1 MNWPRPRT
9 PRSPQLREQI
19 KQAQAANQKVD
30 DRDYSEAQTRDRFI
44 DVLLAEAGW
53 PLSEERDREFKVTG
67 MPTKDGIGFV
77 DYVLWGADGLPLAIV
92 EAKRTTKSPQLGQQ
106 QAKLYAD
113 CLEAMT
119 GRRPVMFYTNGYE
132 HWIWDDAAGYP
143 PREVQGFYTRNE
155 LELLIH
161 RRHARKSLTDTVIDS
176 AIVER
181 HYQHHAIRAI
191 DDAFTAKQREA
202 LLVMATGAG
211 KTRTVIALV
220 KQMME
225 AGWVKTVLF
234 LADRTALVTQA
245 ANAFKAHLP
254 DATTVNLV
262 TEKVSDGRVYV
273 CTYPTM
279 MNLINDTDSG
289 TRTFGPGYFDLVVID
304 EAHRSVYQK
313 YRRDLLLV
321 RLAAGRVD
329 RHPEGRG
336 RPQHLPTVP
345 SRRRCAHRRL
355 QPRRR
360 RQRRLPGACG
370 GRVRRDEVP
379 APGHPVRRPV
389 RGGEGRVGCAG
400 MGRGRPT
407 RLGVLGRDQ
416 PIPVQRGHR
425 RSGAGHADGQGAQG
439 LRR

>member
-1 MNWPRPRT
+1 
-9 PRSPQLREQI
+9 
-19 KQAQAANQKVD
+19 
-30 DRDYSEAQTRDRFI
+30 
-44 DVLLAEAGW
+44 
-53 PLSEERDREFKVTG
+53 
-67 MPTKDGIGFV
+67 
-77 DYVLWGADGLPLAIV
+77 
-92 EAKRTTKSPQLGQQ
+92 
-106 QAKLYAD
+106 
-113 CLEAMT
+113 
-119 GRRPVMFYTNGYE
+119 
-132 HWIWDDAAGYP
+132 
-143 PREVQGFYTRNE
+143 
-155 LELLIH
+155 
-161 RRHARKSLTDTVIDS
+161 VIDS

-262 TEKVSDGRVYV
+262 TEKVSDGRVYA

-313 YRRDLLLV
+313 YGAIFSWFDSLLV
-321 RLAAGRVD
+321 GLTATPKDEVDHNTYRLFHLEDGVPTDAYSLFSPLTTSW
-329 RHPEGRG
+329 PERTSGIT
-336 RPQHLPTVP
+336 P
-345 SRRRCAHRRL
+345 RRL
-355 QPRRR
+355 KFRAAHAR
-360 RQRRLPGACG
+360 
-370 GRVRRDEVP
+370 
-379 APGHPVRRPV
+379 
-389 RGGEGRVGCAG
+389 
-400 MGRGRPT
+400 T
-407 RLGVLGRDQ
+407 
-416 PIPVQRGHR
+416 R
-425 RSGAGHADGQGAQG
+425 RSPQMLWA
-439 LRR
+439 RP